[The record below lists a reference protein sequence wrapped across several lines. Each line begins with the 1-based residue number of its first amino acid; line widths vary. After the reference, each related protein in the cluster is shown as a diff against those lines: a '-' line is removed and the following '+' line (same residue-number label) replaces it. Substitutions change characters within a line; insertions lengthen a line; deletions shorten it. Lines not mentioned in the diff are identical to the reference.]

1 MDSGM
6 IRRGRDIPVVE
17 QLPTEIQYPAAPAR
31 NYAPLPAEGFFLRE
45 YGRILKKRMWVIIS
59 TWLIIA
65 TLATVRTLRMTPVYD
80 ATGRIAVN
88 RENSQNLGFK
98 DSDQG
103 AGYDYDDYF
112 IALETQVGILQSDA
126 IAFQV
131 IKNLKLNNNPAF
143 AGVAA
148 KPRTEPPLNSLQVDA
163 PFESSLL
170 DRFRSGLKL
179 SVVPR
184 TRIVEIHYSHPDPR
198 LAAQIVN
205 MLINTYIEQNFKTKF
220 ESTTQT
226 SEWLSQQL
234 ADLALK
240 VETSQEKLVRYQKDH
255 NILGIDEKQNIVTS
269 KLDELNKELTDALG
283 DRIQKESA
291 YKFASAGNP
300 EIFAKAES
308 STVLSQLRT
317 QESDLRMKYAE
328 ATTQF
333 GSSYP
338 KVMQL
343 GNQLKQVEESIQAE
357 DKRIASRVQNEYL
370 SALQREKLLTT
381 ALEVQKQEANQLNES
396 AIEYNLL
403 KRDAESNRQ
412 LYEGLL
418 QKLKEAGV
426 SAGLRSS
433 NIRVVDLARVPT
445 SPSAPNIPRNIVLGL
460 ALGLF
465 GGVGLA
471 LVLEHLDNTVR
482 TPEEVQ
488 IISDLPS
495 LGIIPL
501 SKKLLAKN
509 RKNGHARLSLSPRSS
524 ESDSLGLIAFARP
537 RSELAESYRALRTSI
552 LLSSLGSPPKV
563 ILVTS
568 ALPQEGK
575 TTTSINLA
583 IVLAQRGGRVLLVDA
598 DLRRPG
604 IHKALGLR
612 NTSGLSTLM
621 TGGNG
626 SEDAIVSTEIP
637 YLFVLTAGPPPPQPA
652 ELLGSTLMKDYLARW
667 REEFA
672 HIVIDTPPALSVTD
686 AVSLSVEADSVLVV
700 VRSGQTTKAALR
712 RVRDLLSHVNARI
725 TGVLVNAFDLHSGSS
740 YYYQYDAK
748 HYGRY
753 YEEDD
758 SPRNGTSAAGKGSQ
772 HG

>member
-1 MDSGM
+1 MDSG
-6 IRRGRDIPVVE
+6 IVRRRSDTSTLE
-17 QLPTEIQYPAAPAR
+17 QLPTEIQYPADPAR
-31 NYAPLPAEGFFLRE
+31 SYAPLPEGGVLLRE
-45 YGRILKKRMWVIIS
+45 YGRILKKRKWVVIS

-65 TLATVRTLRMTPVYD
+65 TLAAVFALHMTPVYD
-80 ATGRIAVN
+80 AMGGIAVN
-88 RENSQNLGFK
+88 RENSLNLGFK
-98 DSDQG
+98 DSD
-103 AGYDYDDYF
+103 AGTNVEDYDYNV
-112 IALETQVGILQSDA
+112 ALETQIRILRSDA

-131 IKNLKLNNNPAF
+131 IKNLKLDSNPAF
-143 AGVAA
+143 AGSAA
-148 KPRTEPPLNSLQVDA
+148 KPRTETPLNSLQVDA

-170 DRFRSGLKL
+170 DRFRRGLKV

-184 TRIVEIHYSHPDPR
+184 TRIAEIHYSHPDPR

-205 MLINTYIEQNFKTKF
+205 MVINTFIEQNFKTKF
-220 ESTTQT
+220 ESTMQT
-226 SEWLSQQL
+226 SEWLSVQL
-234 ADLALK
+234 SDLQMK
-240 VETSQEKLVRYQKDH
+240 VETSQEKLVRYQKEHD
-255 NILGIDEKQNIVTS
+255 ILGIDEKQNIVTS
-269 KLDELNKELTDALG
+269 KLDELNKELTAAEG

-291 YKFASAGNP
+291 YKLASAGNP
-300 EIFAKAES
+300 EIFAKAEPS
-308 STVLSQLRT
+308 SLINQLRT

-343 GNQLKQVEESIQAE
+343 GNQLKQVEASIQAE
-357 DKRIASRVQNEYL
+357 DERIASRVQNEYL
-370 SALQREKLLTT
+370 SALQREKLLGA
-381 ALEVQKQEANQLNES
+381 ALHVQKQEANHLNES

-433 NIRVVDLARVPT
+433 NIRVVDVARVPT
-445 SPSAPNIPRNIVLGL
+445 SPSAPNIPRDIVLGI

-471 LVLEHLDNTVR
+471 FVLESLDNTVR
-482 TPEEVQ
+482 TPEEAQ
-488 IISDLPS
+488 IISALPS

-501 SKKLLAKN
+501 STKQIAKD
-509 RKNGHARLSLSPRSS
+509 RKNGHPRLSLGSRSS
-524 ESDSLGLIAFARP
+524 ESADSLQLITFARP

-552 LLSSLGSPPKV
+552 MLSSLGSPPKV

-575 TTTSINLA
+575 TTTSINSA

-604 IHKALGLR
+604 VHKALGLR
-612 NTSGLSTLM
+612 NTSGLSTLL
-621 TGGNG
+621 TGGDG
-626 SEDAIVSTEIP
+626 SQNAILSTEIP
-637 YLFVLTAGPPPPQPA
+637 NLFVLTAGPPPPQPA
-652 ELLGSTLMKDYLARW
+652 ELLGSILMKDYLCRL
-667 REEFA
+667 RKEFD

-686 AVSLSVEADSVLVV
+686 AVLLSVEADSVLVV

-725 TGVLVNAFDLHSGSS
+725 TGVIVNAFDLHSGSS
-740 YYYQYDAK
+740 YYYQYDSK
-748 HYGRY
+748 YYGRY
-753 YEEDD
+753 YEED
-758 SPRNGTSAAGKGSQ
+758 PPQNGTSAAGKAS
-772 HG
+772 

>member
-1 MDSGM
+1 MDSG
-6 IRRGRDIPVVE
+6 IVRRRSETPTLE
-17 QLPTEIQYPAAPAR
+17 QLPTEIQYPADPAR
-31 NYAPLPAEGFFLRE
+31 SYAPVPEEGFLLRE
-45 YGRILKKRMWVIIS
+45 YGRILKKRKWVVIS

-65 TLATVRTLRMTPVYD
+65 TLAAVFTLNMTPVYD
-80 ATGRIAVN
+80 AMGGIAVN
-88 RENSQNLGFK
+88 RENSLNLGFK
-98 DSDQG
+98 DSD
-103 AGYDYDDYF
+103 AATNVDDYDYNV
-112 IALETQVGILQSDA
+112 ALETQIRILRSDA

-131 IKNLKLNNNPAF
+131 IKNLKLDSNPAF
-143 AGVAA
+143 AGSAA
-148 KPRTEPPLNSLQVDA
+148 KPRTEPALNSLQVDA

-170 DRFRSGLKL
+170 DRFRRGLKL

-205 MLINTYIEQNFKTKF
+205 MLINTFIEQNFKTKF
-220 ESTTQT
+220 DSAMQT
-226 SEWLSQQL
+226 SAWLSLQL
-234 ADLALK
+234 SDLQMK
-240 VETSQEKLVRYQKDH
+240 VETSQQKLVLYQKQHD
-255 NILGIDEKQNIVTS
+255 ILGIDEKQNIVTS
-269 KLDELNKELTDALG
+269 KLDELNKELTAAEG

-291 YKFASAGNP
+291 YKLASAGNP
-300 EIFAKAES
+300 EIFAKAEPS
-308 STVLSQLRT
+308 SLINQLRA

-343 GNQLKQVEESIQAE
+343 GNQLKQVEASIQAE
-357 DKRIASRVQNEYL
+357 DERIASRVQNEYL
-370 SALQREKLLTT
+370 SALQREKLLGA
-381 ALEVQKQEANQLNES
+381 ALDVQKQEANHLNEN

-433 NIRVVDLARVPT
+433 NIRIVDLARVPT
-445 SPSAPNIPRNIVLGL
+445 SPSAPNIPRDIVLGL

-465 GGVGLA
+465 GGIGLA
-471 LVLEHLDNTVR
+471 FILDSLDNTVR
-482 TPEEVQ
+482 TAEEAQ
-488 IISDLPS
+488 IISALPS
-495 LGIIPL
+495 LGVIPL
-501 SKKLLAKN
+501 KLIAKN
-509 RKNGHARLSLSPRSS
+509 RENGHPRLSLSSRSS
-524 ESDSLGLIAFARP
+524 ECADSPELIAFARP

-575 TTTSINLA
+575 TTTSINSA

-604 IHKALGLR
+604 VHKALGLR
-612 NTSGLSTLM
+612 NTSGLSTVM
-621 TGGNG
+621 TGGDG
-626 SEDAIVSTEIP
+626 FQDAIVSTEIP
-637 YLFVLTAGPPPPQPA
+637 NLFVLTAGPPPPQPA
-652 ELLGSTLMKDYLARW
+652 ELLGSILMKDYLTRL
-667 REEFA
+667 RGEFD

-686 AVSLSVEADSVLVV
+686 AVLLSVEADSVLVV

-725 TGVLVNAFDLHSGSS
+725 TGVVINAFDLHSGSS
-740 YYYQYDAK
+740 YYYQYDSK
-748 HYGRY
+748 YYGRY
-753 YEEDD
+753 YEDD
-758 SPRNGTSAAGKGSQ
+758 TPQNGTSSAGKVS
-772 HG
+772 

>member
-1 MDSGM
+1 MDSG
-6 IRRGRDIPVVE
+6 IVRRRSDTPTLE
-17 QLPTEIQYPAAPAR
+17 RLPTEIQYPADPAR
-31 NYAPLPAEGFFLRE
+31 SYAPLPAEGFLLRE
-45 YGRILKKRMWVIIS
+45 YGRILQKRMWVVIS

-65 TLATVRTLRMTPVYD
+65 TLATVYTLHMTPVYD

-88 RENSQNLGFK
+88 RENSLNLGFK

-103 AGYDYDDYF
+103 TIGYDYDDYF
-112 IALETQVGILQSDA
+112 IALETQVRILQSDA

-143 AGVAA
+143 AAA

-220 ESTTQT
+220 ESTMQT

-240 VETSQEKLVRYQKDH
+240 VETSQEKLVRYQKEH

-269 KLDELNKELTDALG
+269 KLDELNKELTDAEG

-291 YKFASAGNP
+291 YKLASAGNP
-300 EIFAKAES
+300 EIFAKAEPS
-308 STVLSQLRT
+308 SLINQLRT

-343 GNQLKQVEESIQAE
+343 GNQLKQVEASIQAE
-357 DKRIASRVQNEYL
+357 DERIASRVQNEYL
-370 SALQREKLLTT
+370 SALQREKLLST
-381 ALEVQKQEANQLNES
+381 ALDVQKQEANHLNES

-433 NIRVVDLARVPT
+433 NIRIVDLARVPT

-471 LVLEHLDNTVR
+471 FVLESLNNTVR
-482 TPEEVQ
+482 TPEEAE
-488 IISDLPS
+488 IISALPS

-501 SKKLLAKN
+501 NIKLSAKN
-509 RKNGHARLSLSPRSS
+509 RKNGHPRLSLSSRSS
-524 ESDSLGLIAFARP
+524 ESADSLELIAFARP
-537 RSELAESYRALRTSI
+537 RSELAEAYRALRTSI

-563 ILVTS
+563 ILATS

-621 TGGNG
+621 TGGDG

-637 YLFVLTAGPPPPQPA
+637 NLFVLTAGPPPPQPA

-686 AVSLSVEADSVLVV
+686 AVLLSVDADSVLVV

-740 YYYQYDAK
+740 YYYQYDSK

-753 YEEDD
+753 YEDD
-758 SPRNGTSAAGKGSQ
+758 SPRNGTSAAGKDS
-772 HG
+772 